1 MVGKSSLT
9 LAEACQRLLEG
20 QYRVRD
26 QLAVILTEMPNSFR
40 GFLPWGV
47 EAPLF
52 SLSFAAVAPFLT

>member
-26 QLAVILTEMPNSFR
+26 QLAVILTEMPNPS
-40 GFLPWGV
+40 
-47 EAPLF
+47 EASCLG
-52 SLSFAAVAPFLT
+52 A